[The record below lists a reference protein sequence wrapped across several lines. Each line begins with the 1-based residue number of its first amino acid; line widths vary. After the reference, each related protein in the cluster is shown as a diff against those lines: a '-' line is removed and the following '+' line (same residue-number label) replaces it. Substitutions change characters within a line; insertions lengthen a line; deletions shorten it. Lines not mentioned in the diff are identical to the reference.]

1 MSGLPELIRRGGP
14 PLILPG
20 AANAITARVI
30 ADLGFEALY
39 VSGAGVTNTELGL
52 PDLGFITLDELVTQ
66 VGRIRDVVELPIV
79 VDADTGFG
87 NALNVIQCVR
97 VLERSGA
104 NAMQIEDQVFPKRC
118 GHFAGKEVAPIEEMV
133 SKIKAAV
140 DNRSREDFLVIART
154 DAVATAGFDEAMSRV
169 GAYQEAGADVIFV
182 EALES
187 REDIARVRQY
197 VDVPL
202 LINMVEGGKTPL
214 MELTEL
220 EELGYEIVLYANS
233 AMRASIQAM
242 QNVLGELLKH
252 GSTTS
257 VLDQMAPWAE
267 RQRLVGKPLYDEL
280 ELRYQVER

>member
-20 AANAITARVI
+20 AANAITARII

-52 PDLGFITLDELVTQ
+52 PDLGFITLDELVVQ

-140 DNRSREDFLVIART
+140 DNRSGEDFLVIART

-220 EELGYEIVLYANS
+220 EQLGYEIVLYANS

-242 QNVLGELLKH
+242 QNVLGALLKH

-280 ELRYQVER
+280 ELRYQV

>member
-1 MSGLPELIRRGGP
+1 MSGLRELIGRGGP

-20 AANAITARVI
+20 AANAITARII
-30 ADLGFEALY
+30 ADVGFEALY
-39 VSGAGVTNTELGL
+39 LSGAGVTNTELGL
-52 PDLGFITLDELVTQ
+52 PDLGFITLDEVVAQ
-66 VGRIRDVVELPIV
+66 VGRIRDVVDLPIV

-104 NAMQIEDQVFPKRC
+104 SAMQIEDQVFPKRC
-118 GHFAGKEVAPIEEMV
+118 GHFAGKEVAPREEMV

-140 DNRSREDFLVIART
+140 DNRSSEDFLVIART
-154 DAVATAGFDEAMSRV
+154 DALATAGFDEAISRAR
-169 GAYQEAGADVIFV
+169 AYQEAGADVIFV
-182 EALES
+182 EALETLD
-187 REDIARVRQY
+187 DIARVPQF
-197 VDVPL
+197 VDAPL

-214 MELTEL
+214 MELEEL
-220 EELGYEIVLYANS
+220 EKLGFAIVLYANS

-242 QNVLGELLKH
+242 QSVLNALVKN
-252 GSTTS
+252 GSTTA

-280 ELRYQVER
+280 ELRYQV